1 MCILSWEL
9 SSKTLTN
16 CNVHLQEL
24 LSSGL
29 FWKNYVQKNFDI
41 SDEEFPTGHLKVW
54 QDPDFAYYWDDN
66 EDKSNIYVFSEP
78 PRRWKCGIVH
88 PANFTIESHKDIKY
102 KDFLLAV
109 RILLRTQEA
118 ATELELDC
126 GMNVIIDVMMSEM
139 CWFAPFAVFLDF
151 LCCDLIP
158 LISSSL
164 PNIYYKSTC
173 LRLKWINSDYDDEN

>member
-1 MCILSWEL
+1 MTS
-9 SSKTLTN
+9 

-102 KDFLLAV
+102 KDFLRAV

-126 GMNVIIDVMMSEM
+126 GMNVMIDVMMPAEI
-139 CWFAPFAVFLDF
+139 C
-151 LCCDLIP
+151 
-158 LISSSL
+158 
-164 PNIYYKSTC
+164 
-173 LRLKWINSDYDDEN
+173 

>member
-1 MCILSWEL
+1 MCILSREI
-9 SSKTLTN
+9 SSKILTS

-41 SDEEFPTGHLKVW
+41 SDEEFPTGHLQVW

-66 EDKSNIYVFSEP
+66 EDKSNVYVFSQP

-102 KDFLLAV
+102 KDFLRAV

-126 GMNVIIDVMMSEM
+126 GMNVMIGVMMPAEI
-139 CWFAPFAVFLDF
+139 C
-151 LCCDLIP
+151 
-158 LISSSL
+158 
-164 PNIYYKSTC
+164 
-173 LRLKWINSDYDDEN
+173 